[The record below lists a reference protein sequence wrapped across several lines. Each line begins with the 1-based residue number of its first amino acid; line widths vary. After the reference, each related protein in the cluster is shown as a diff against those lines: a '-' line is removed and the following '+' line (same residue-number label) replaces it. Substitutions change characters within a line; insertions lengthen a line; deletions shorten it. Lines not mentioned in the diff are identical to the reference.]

1 MFHGPLSMFCP
12 VLGADHRSEDTLQL
26 CLCSYMWS
34 IEISSTPGTMISDI
48 KKKKVLLFY
57 HECNFDLQIS
67 YKGPPIVKLGSGAE
81 FSMILDCKGALH
93 SFGLPEYGQ
102 LGM

>member
-1 MFHGPLSMFCP
+1 MKID
-12 VLGADHRSEDTLQL
+12 V
-26 CLCSYMWS
+26 
-34 IEISSTPGTMISDI
+34 ISSGENQM
-48 KKKKVLLFY
+48 Y
-57 HECNFDLQIS
+57 MNCNCDVQIS

-102 LGM
+102 LGK